1 MKINSAL
8 VLAAGLVAAWQ
19 APQVLGA
26 DIIGTITLKG
36 TPPAERPITF
46 LKDDVNCG
54 KLVTDMPTTH
64 FYVVGA
70 KGELADVIVML
81 KNPPGKSTGA
91 AATPAVLD
99 QKNCTYTPPIQA
111 IQTGQKLL
119 IRNSDPPPILH
130 NVHAVPA
137 TDGNKGKNNENQA
150 QASGMPDITMVFPA
164 PENFMK
170 FQCDVHSGPS
180 GSWMLAWVTVIDHP
194 FFSVSDKDGTFKIR
208 NVPPGKYKI
217 AALHRKAAPA
227 GVEQEIEVKEGAP
240 TTVDFTLEVP
250 AAK

>member
-1 MKINSAL
+1 MKINSVL

-19 APQVLGA
+19 APQVFGA
-26 DIIGTITLKG
+26 DIIGTVTLKG
-36 TPPAERPITF
+36 TPPAEREITF
-46 LKDDVNCG
+46 LKADANCG
-54 KLVTDMPTTH
+54 KLVTELPTTH

-70 KGELADVIVML
+70 KGELADAIVVL

-99 QKNCTYTPPIQA
+99 QKNCQYTPQIQA

-119 IRNSDPPPILH
+119 IRNSDPAPILH

-137 TDGNKGKNNENQA
+137 TDDNKGKNNENQA
-150 QASGMPDITMVFPA
+150 QAAGMPDITMSFPA

-194 FFSVSDKDGTFKIR
+194 FFSVSAKDGTFKIS

-217 AALHRKAAPA
+217 AAMHRKAAPT
-227 GVEQEIEVKEGAP
+227 GMEQEIEVKEGAP
-240 TTVDFTLEVP
+240 TKVDFTLEVP